1 MKTTRPSG
9 LPAAASIA
17 APLLGLAIV
26 LSTSGCGGE
35 EPTRPTPPAAEVAA
49 EAPAGDESDAPSQG
63 LAAPGSRMGLG
74 AGGESA
80 PMTDAG
86 GGGDGGESGATSGEE
101 PTAPRPAASAPIP
114 NTPAEPGAP
123 IAVPPPKDTV
133 DQVYSNAKD
142 LERDAAAAKFSEF
155 RNLASQNTEMMVK
168 VARARAAMKT
178 GGAAEQEAYVKI
190 NLQYAEFSERLNDY
204 MAQKRWSDR
213 DREAMGY
220 LLSRSTEEAM
230 QRVQS
235 GS

>member
-1 MKTTRPSG
+1 MT
-9 LPAAASIA
+9 AIA
-17 APLLGLAIV
+17 ACFLGLTFS
-26 LSTSGCGGE
+26 LFGCGGE
-35 EPTRPTPPAAEVAA
+35 EPTRPTPPPAEVAA
-49 EAPAGDESDAPSQG
+49 EAPEGDQSDAPSQG

-74 AGGESA
+74 AGGEAA

-86 GGGDGGESGATSGEE
+86 GGEGDGGSIEAPGGEV
-101 PTAPRPAASAPIP
+101 PAPPRPAAGAPIP

-204 MAQKRWSDR
+204 MAQRRWSDR

-230 QRVQS
+230 RRVQS

>member
-1 MKTTRPSG
+1 MRHSFSRG
-9 LPAAASIA
+9 AAATRLSSAAIA
-17 APLLGLAIV
+17 AIV
-26 LSTSGCGGE
+26 LAGCGGD
-35 EPTRPTPPAAEVAA
+35 EPTRPTPPPAAPMEESSGDAA
-49 EAPAGDESDAPSQG
+49 SDAPSQG

-74 AGGESA
+74 AGGDSA
-80 PMTDAG
+80 PADDASG
-86 GGGDGGESGATSGEE
+86 GEGGGDAASVETEPAARPSGA
-101 PTAPRPAASAPIP
+101 APIP
-114 NTPAEPGAP
+114 STPAPPGAP

-204 MAQKRWSDR
+204 MAQRRWSDR

-230 QRVQS
+230 RRVQS

>member
-1 MKTTRPSG
+1 MRHSFSRG
-9 LPAAASIA
+9 AAATRLSSAAIA
-17 APLLGLAIV
+17 AIV
-26 LSTSGCGGE
+26 LAGCGGD
-35 EPTRPTPPAAEVAA
+35 EPTRPTPPPAAPMEESSGESA
-49 EAPAGDESDAPSQG
+49 SDAPSQG

-74 AGGESA
+74 AGGDSA
-80 PMTDAG
+80 PADDASG
-86 GGGDGGESGATSGEE
+86 GEGGGDGGGDAASVETEPAARTSGA
-101 PTAPRPAASAPIP
+101 APIP
-114 NTPAEPGAP
+114 STPAPPGAP

-204 MAQKRWSDR
+204 MAQRRWSDR

-230 QRVQS
+230 RRVQS